1 MRLLEKGCA
10 DCGINTDTLMENAG
24 LAVAKLARKVLGTV
38 AGSRVLVLVGP
49 GNNGGDGL
57 VVARYLQG
65 WGALTTAFLL
75 QRKLSDDPKL
85 RLALESGVS
94 IILDSDDS
102 ELNALDSELAR
113 CRLSIDAVF
122 GTGRVRPLDGMVREV
137 LLRLDAS
144 RNTSAQMRVIAVDL
158 PSGLDANTGLVD
170 PACPKADVTVALGLP
185 KVGHLRFPGADR
197 IGLLEV
203 VDIGIPDHLTE
214 EVRLELMAGDVVRNC
229 LPIRKLDANKGT
241 FGHALVI
248 GGSRRFVGAPY
259 LASQAAARVG
269 AGLVTVAAPKGI
281 YPVLAPKLT
290 EVIHFP
296 LLEDADGNVHSE
308 ASGVIKEE
316 LSRYDSLLIGCGL
329 GQSTGTQAFV
339 RELLFSLPFPLLPV
353 LVDADGLNN
362 LSRIENW
369 WHDLNGP
376 LVLTPHPGEMST
388 LTGVA
393 IPEIQ
398 SNRVE
403 VAMEWASRWRATVV
417 LKGAHT
423 VVASN
428 DGQCHVSPFAN
439 AGLASG
445 GTGDVLSGI
454 IVGLLAQGI
463 ASLDAAKLGV
473 FIHGLVGETVRAEL
487 GDAGML
493 ASDLLPKIPV
503 ALRQLNAT

>member
-10 DCGINTDTLMENAG
+10 DRGISTDTLMENAG
-24 LAVAKLARKVLGTV
+24 LAAAKVARKVLGPL

-49 GNNGGDGL
+49 GNNGSDGL
-57 VVARYLQG
+57 VVARHFQR
-65 WGALTTAFLL
+65 WGAITTAFLV

-85 RLALESGVS
+85 RLARESGVS

-102 ELNALDSELAR
+102 ALNALDSELAR
-113 CRLSIDAVF
+113 SRLSIDAVF
-122 GTGRVRPLDGMVREV
+122 GIGKVRPLEGMVRDV
-137 LLRLDAS
+137 LLRLEAS
-144 RNTSAQMRVIAVDL
+144 HNVRSQMRVIAIDL
-158 PSGLDANTGLVD
+158 PSGLDADTGLVD

-185 KVGHLRFPGADR
+185 KIGHLRFPGADKT
-197 IGLLEV
+197 GLLEV
-203 VDIGIPDHLTE
+203 VDIGIPDHLDGG
-214 EVRLELMAGDVVRNC
+214 VRLELMEGEEIRNVLPVRQ
-229 LPIRKLDANKGT
+229 LDANKGT

-248 GGSRRFVGAPY
+248 GGSRRFIGAPF

-269 AGLVTVAAPKGI
+269 AGLVTVAAPEGI
-281 YPVLAPKLT
+281 YPILAQKLT

-296 LLEDADGNVHSE
+296 LLQDADGNVHRDG
-308 ASGVIKEE
+308 AGVIKEE
-316 LSRYDSLLIGCGL
+316 LSRYDAMLIGCGL
-329 GQSTGTQAFV
+329 GQSAGAQVFI
-339 RELLFSLPFPLLPV
+339 RELLFSLQAPGLPV
-353 LVDADGLNN
+353 LVDADGLTN

-369 WHDLNGP
+369 WHDLNVS

-388 LTGVA
+388 LTGIA

-398 SNRVE
+398 SNRLE
-403 VAMEWASRWRATVV
+403 VAMEWASRWRTTVV

-423 VVASN
+423 VVASS

-463 ASLDAAKLGV
+463 EPVDAAKSGV
-473 FIHGLVGETVRAEL
+473 FIHGLVGERVRTEL
-487 GDAGML
+487 GNAGML
-493 ASDLLPKIPV
+493 AGDLLPGIPV
-503 ALRQLNAT
+503 ALRHLKEI